1 MSGTADFE
9 KWASEKGIVLARHE
23 DGEYLWGPAR
33 DAWAAWKYLSE
44 STTLPAHRDD
54 AAVDAL
60 AELMKAKL
68 AKQRAKGYG
77 GWDTDC
83 TRERLSELLR
93 GHVDKGDPVDVANFC
108 AFLSSRGEGIAPE
121 TSTPTVAQL
130 QARVAELEA
139 ALREGTDTLRSLG
152 NMPDYLVHDD
162 AWDKEQVAR
171 KIVAYTQLLG
181 S

>member
-9 KWASEKGIVLARHE
+9 KWASEKGIVLTRHE
-23 DGEYLWGPAR
+23 GGEYLRGPAR

-60 AELMKAKL
+60 AALMKAKL
-68 AKQRAKGYG
+68 AKQRDKGYG

-108 AFLSSRGEGIAPE
+108 AFLSARGEGIASE
-121 TSTPTVAQL
+121 TSTQAVTQL
-130 QARVAELEA
+130 QARVAELEG
-139 ALREGTDTLRSLG
+139 ALRPALEFVEFFSNRWDGQHGRHPFGIVTD
-152 NMPDYLVHDD
+152 
-162 AWDKEQVAR
+162 AR
-171 KIVAYTQLLG
+171 KALG
-181 S
+181 VE